1 MNRINL
7 LHRNLLHHSFGL
19 TLNNDPIVYAKT
31 AIQATFAFD
40 QNLVR
45 NLETLRFQK
54 TDTVFEELP
63 CGACDC
69 KPIQEIITA
78 AKRFNFSVFLGKF
91 CVFYEDIYEEKV
103 GGQTV
108 YDVISI
114 RDREGFSVELVTDW
128 KAVDEFSERP
138 AIKIL
143 FFKVPKDSQGSFYRA
158 HKFLVGKIRRLLLD
172 ELGYKMIYG
181 SARYS
186 TNSEIRFPLG
196 IGGLGFDWRREPHFV
211 GLDPNLKPLIVS
223 GLQLFYMR
231 LGLTPI
237 EFGRQ
242 RLPSY
247 SDEAFSSDTVLM
259 LGEGEKDRVI
269 NRIGVDGFREFNSQ
283 SRENIDWW
291 RQIQISRR
299 KQLPD
304 DVLQSMIE
312 SALESTR
319 RSL

>member
-7 LHRNLLHHSFGL
+7 VHRNLLHHSFGL

-31 AIQATFAFD
+31 AIQATIAFD

-54 TDTVFEELP
+54 TNTVFQEFP
-63 CGACDC
+63 SSASDS
-69 KPIQEIITA
+69 KPIQEIIVS

-91 CVFYEDIYEEKV
+91 CVFYEDIYDEKV

-114 RDREGFSVELVTDW
+114 RDLEGFSVDLVTDW
-128 KAVDEFSERP
+128 NAVDDFSERP

-196 IGGLGFDWRREPHFV
+196 IDGLGFDWRREPHFV
-211 GLDPNLKPLIVS
+211 GLDANLKPLIVS

-259 LGEGEKDRVI
+259 LGEGERDRI
-269 NRIGVDGFREFNSQ
+269 ISRIGIDGFREFNSQ

-291 RQIQISRR
+291 RQIQIARR
-299 KQLPD
+299 RQVSEE
-304 DVLQSMIE
+304 VLNPMVE
-312 SALESTR
+312 SALESAKM
-319 RSL
+319 SL